1 MGKLNKTLSTVLAV
15 SILIGVPV
23 IGSDFYFATL
33 EENKDQAESELE
45 GVNSEIEGIK
55 GEQDELQVELSET
68 AEFLSELLADKQILE
83 QDIIEKQAEIDAT
96 AIALEEAKK
105 QEKEGH
111 EAMVLRIQ
119 YMYKNSTLGTIWDAI
134 LNADGFI
141 DLLNR
146 IEYISKIYSTD
157 RQLMEEYTATVDKVE
172 ALAESLDV
180 EMNNLLTL
188 QENLEHQQ
196 ADLEVVMEELK
207 ADIDNY
213 EEQLAAAEARAV
225 ELAAYIEEQNRLIR
239 EEEERRRKEEE
250 ERKRKEEEE
259 RKRKEEEERKR
270 KEEEERKRKESEE
283 EESRR
288 KASEEEESRRK
299 ASEEEESRR
308 KASEEESRRKESEEE
323 SRRKEEEESK
333 RKEEEDV
340 TSEPTTEEPSEPE
353 TEEPSEPETSES
365 ETEDETE
372 SETEDD
378 ENTEVTGEDIVK
390 YALQF
395 VGNPYKWGG
404 NSLTEGCDCS
414 GFVNLI
420 YKHFGFKS
428 VPRQSQKFKKYG
440 VAVDFEDIQPGD
452 IVVYPGHVAIYIG
465 DGKIIEA
472 QSSKTGIT
480 CNRNVT
486 SGTITAIR
494 RVIGYE
500 ERE

>member
-1 MGKLNKTLSTVLAV
+1 MFKRILSIVIAI
-15 SILIGVPV
+15 SILIGVPA
-23 IGSDFYFATL
+23 IGRDFYFATL
-33 EENKDQAESELE
+33 EQDKNQAESELE
-45 GVNSEIEGIK
+45 GVNSEIEDIK

-68 AEFLSELLADKQILE
+68 AELLSELLADKQILE
-83 QDIIEKQAEIDAT
+83 KDIAEKQAEIDET
-96 AIALEEAKK
+96 AIALEEA
-105 QEKEGH
+105 QRKEAEGY

-119 YMYKNSTLGTIWDAI
+119 YMYQNSTLGSIWDAI

-157 RQLMEEYTATVDKVE
+157 RELMAEYAATVDEVKT
-172 ALAESLDV
+172 LATNLDI

-196 ADLEVVMEELK
+196 EELEVVMEELK
-207 ADIDNY
+207 EDMDSY
-213 EEQLAAAEARAV
+213 EEQLAAAEAKAV

-250 ERKRKEEEE
+250 EQRKKEEEE
-259 RKRKEEEERKR
+259 QRRKESEEEESRRKA
-270 KEEEERKRKESEE
+270 SEE

-308 KASEEESRRKESEEE
+308 KASEEESRRKEEEE
-323 SRRKEEEESK
+323 ASK
-333 RKEEEDV
+333 
-340 TSEPTTEEPSEPE
+340 SSSEPE
-353 TEEPSEPETSES
+353 TNEPEATEPETSEP
-365 ETEDETE
+365 ETTEPEPTEPETTETE
-372 SETEDD
+372 SEDDGDLED
-378 ENTEVTGEDIVK
+378 VTGEDIVA
-390 YALQF
+390 YALKF
-395 VGNPYKWGG
+395 VGNPYVWGG

-420 YKHFGFKS
+420 YKHFGFKD

-440 VAVDFEDIQPGD
+440 VAVDFADIQPGD

-465 DGKIIEA
+465 DGKIVEA
-472 QSSKTGIT
+472 QSSKVGIT
-480 CNRNVT
+480 CNRSVT